1 MHGSFRPQTWRAIMG
16 SSILAGHALLLV
28 VAWQAGQAP
37 WVLRSEPVH
46 THAITHTNTHPNAAT
61 VARANVVQLKLLPAS
76 QTAQTVEQ
84 KLFDRLMQGWPAP
97 AAAPPKSLPLLAVP
111 AIDLA
116 PRVQLAS
123 GAATNAVPDAAPN
136 AEINEVTKLDTVATP
151 LASSALLTTVIAQPA
166 SAQNAVR
173 AAQADHRHC
182 PAAPY
187 PPALRERGIEGAV
200 TLRVRVD
207 AQGLAAD
214 VQLLAGS
221 GYRLFDEA
229 ALWQAQRCRFQPAMR
244 GETALESW
252 VEFPV
257 RFAIHLS

>member
-1 MHGSFRPQTWRAIMG
+1 
-16 SSILAGHALLLV
+16 
-28 VAWQAGQAP
+28 
-37 WVLRSEPVH
+37 
-46 THAITHTNTHPNAAT
+46 
-61 VARANVVQLKLLPAS
+61 
-76 QTAQTVEQ
+76 
-84 KLFDRLMQGWPAP
+84 
-97 AAAPPKSLPLLAVP
+97 
-111 AIDLA
+111 
-116 PRVQLAS
+116 
-123 GAATNAVPDAAPN
+123 
-136 AEINEVTKLDTVATP
+136 
-151 LASSALLTTVIAQPA
+151 LASSALSTTVIPQPA
-166 SAQNAVR
+166 PAQNVVR